1 MYTEYWDTPDL
12 PAEDHRYNPAPFCAK
27 CGGPCEMI
35 DHLPI
40 FCDGCGAGL
49 APGENCEAC
58 ELSQLYLVTRSVVR
72 VLFWTA
78 LAAVAGLSTALLYAW
93 INPHA

>member
-1 MYTEYWDTPDL
+1 MDDPVD
-12 PAEDHRYNPAPFCAK
+12 
-27 CGGPCEMI
+27 I
-35 DHLPI
+35 DAWGWSTRDLPI

-72 VLFWTA
+72 VLFYTA
-78 LAAVAGLSTALLYAW
+78 LAAAAGLFAALLYAW